1 MGHEAV
7 KEFRAGA
14 MRVSVLASGRAVGE
28 AAAAHTADTLT
39 AAVRAHGAARVIL
52 ATGNSQLPFVE
63 ALRARAAIP
72 WDRITAFHMDEYAGM
87 SDAHPASFRRW
98 IRERIEAPLRPRAVH
113 YLAGD
118 APDLEAECARYE
130 ALLREA
136 PIDLACMG
144 IGENGHIAFNDPPV
158 ADFADP
164 AWVKIV
170 ELDAACRRQQVG
182 EGHFAGVE
190 EVPAQALSLSIPAI
204 LAAQAISCVVPDARK
219 AEAVRCAL
227 EGPLSPDCPASALRQ
242 HRNCHLWLDVHSA
255 ALLSA
260 ATTEARVD

>member
-1 MGHEAV
+1 MMPEAL
-7 KEFRAGA
+7 KEFPAGA

-28 AAAAHTADTLT
+28 AAAAHTADILT
-39 AAVRAHGAARVIL
+39 AAVQANGAARVIL

-118 APDLEAECARYE
+118 APDLGAECARYE

-136 PIDLACMG
+136 PVDLVCMG

-170 ELDAACRRQQVG
+170 ELDEACRRQQVG
-182 EGHFAGVE
+182 EGHFAGLDDVPTHALTLT
-190 EVPAQALSLSIPAI
+190 VPALLAPRAL
-204 LAAQAISCVVPDARK
+204 QVVAPERRK
-219 AEAVRCAL
+219 AEAVRAAL
-227 EGPLSPDCPASALRQ
+227 TGPVSTACPASILRKQ
-242 HRNCHLWLDVHSA
+242 AHAVLFLDTESA
-255 ALLSA
+255 TL
-260 ATTEARVD
+260 V

>member
-1 MGHEAV
+1 MPETM
-7 KEFRAGA
+7 KEFQAGA
-14 MRVSVLASGRAVGE
+14 MRVLVLASGREVGE
-28 AAAAHTADTLT
+28 AAGAHTTRILA
-39 AAVRAHGAARVIL
+39 AAVEANGAARVII

-170 ELDAACRRQQVG
+170 ELDAACRRQRVG
-182 EGHFAGVE
+182 EGHFAGLDDVPTHALTLT
-190 EVPAQALSLSIPAI
+190 VPALLAPRAL
-204 LAAQAISCVVPDARK
+204 QVVVPERRK
-219 AEAVRCAL
+219 AEAVRAAL
-227 EGPLSPDCPASALRQ
+227 TGPVSTACPASILREQ
-242 HRNCHLWLDVHSA
+242 AHAVLFLDPESA
-255 ALLSA
+255 ALL
-260 ATTEARVD
+260 